1 MEDSPYYSRILL
13 RVRSDEG
20 EADAFHE
27 SLSLARFR
35 NPVVQAMLP
44 FRRRQ
49 TALKGWSRAWRIA
62 LVEKD
67 NPQWTDLFD
76 YLL

>member
-1 MEDSPYYSRILL
+1 VVSLLEDSPFYARTLL
-13 RVRSDEG
+13 RVRTEEG

-44 FRRRQ
+44 FRMPRR
-49 TALKGWSRAWRIA
+49 G
-62 LVEKD
+62 
-67 NPQWTDLFD
+67 
-76 YLL
+76 